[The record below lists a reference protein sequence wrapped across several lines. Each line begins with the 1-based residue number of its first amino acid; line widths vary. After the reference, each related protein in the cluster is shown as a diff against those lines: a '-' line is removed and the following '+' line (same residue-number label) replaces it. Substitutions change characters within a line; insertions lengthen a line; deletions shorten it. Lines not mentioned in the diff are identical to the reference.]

1 MLETANPAP
10 RTSEAGFTLVEA
22 LVAMVVLAV
31 GITAVANL
39 MLVGASSNSV
49 GNAATASAALASR
62 ELERLKAIE
71 YNTLPVGGNLEAD
84 DATFP
89 GFFRIDD
96 VPGVGRIRTRWT
108 VQAVAGTPAVR
119 FITVRSQ
126 GEGALTGAR
135 SRAQFTVFRSCTS
148 TTIGCP

>member
-1 MLETANPAP
+1 MRTDMLKQANTAP
-10 RTSEAGFTLVEA
+10 RSSEAGFTLVEA

-71 YNTLPVGGNLEAD
+71 YNALPVGGDLEAD
-84 DATFP
+84 AA

-96 VPGVGRIRTRWT
+96 VPGIGRIRTRWT
-108 VQAVAGTPAVR
+108 VRATNTPTVLL
-119 FITVRSQ
+119 ITMRSE
-126 GEGALTGAR
+126 GEGAMTRGR

-148 TTIGCP
+148 GPPACP

>member
-1 MLETANPAP
+1 MLKQANTAP

-62 ELERLKAIE
+62 ELERLKAVDVHW
-71 YNTLPVGGNLEAD
+71 PWSPA
-84 DATFP
+84 ATSRPTPRASSASTTCP
-89 GFFRIDD
+89 GSAC
-96 VPGVGRIRTRWT
+96 IRTRWT
-108 VQAVAGTPAVR
+108 VAATRPPTVR
-119 FITVRSQ
+119 LITVRSE
-126 GEGALTGAR
+126 GEGAMTAGPLAGPVHGFPELHFHRPSGA
-135 SRAQFTVFRSCTS
+135 A
-148 TTIGCP
+148 P

>member
-1 MLETANPAP
+1 MLDTP
-10 RTSEAGFTLVEA
+10 RPRSSEAGFTLVEA

-49 GNAATASAALASR
+49 GNAATASAALATR

-71 YNTLPVGGNLEAD
+71 YVTLSAAQGGDLDAD
-84 DATFP
+84 AA

-108 VQAVAGTPAVR
+108 VAQTNVPDVLY
-119 FITVRSQ
+119 ITVRSE
-126 GEGALTGAR
+126 GEGAMTRGR
-135 SRAQFTVFRSCTS
+135 SRAQFTVFRSCT
-148 TTIGCP
+148 TGIPGGCN

>member
-1 MLETANPAP
+1 MPKTNPAA

-49 GNAATASAALASR
+49 GNASTAATAIAAR

-71 YNTLPVGGNLEAD
+71 YNSLTVGGNLEAD
-84 DATFP
+84 DP
-89 GFFRIDD
+89 GPPVFFRVDD

-108 VQAVAGTPAVR
+108 VQAVAGEPKIR
-119 FITVRSQ
+119 FVTVRSQ

-135 SRAQFTVFRSCTS
+135 SRAQFTVFRSCSS